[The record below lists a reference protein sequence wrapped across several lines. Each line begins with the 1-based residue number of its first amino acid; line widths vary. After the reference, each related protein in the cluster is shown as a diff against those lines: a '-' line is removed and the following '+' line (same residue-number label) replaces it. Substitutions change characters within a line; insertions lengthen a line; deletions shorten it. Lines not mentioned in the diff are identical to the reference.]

1 MNEHKAMLTLPIA
14 PIVLTIYLFF
24 SLNCFKNII
33 FAN

>member
-14 PIVLTIYLFF
+14 PIVLTIYLFLAQLF
-24 SLNCFKNII
+24 QNII

>member
-24 SLNCFKNII
+24 LAQLFQKHNIC
-33 FAN
+33 